1 MRLFCESSHTRVLS
15 RDLSRNKKLPSF
27 PFPIYLT
34 YPLFS
39 RKKTTS
45 YRQIMFAYNKK
56 GDYDIP
62 MMSRHHAGHSRHR
75 WGTAASPIRS
85 FTNHA
90 IRALEDGIREP
101 LTIVTSTAVASTPAG
116 VQPAMALHNV
126 RVPPRGNQDGRC
138 TASTT
143 AHDHHLPHGG
153 GPAPD
158 CVQTYPVQGHR
169 PSTTAP
175 PDGQWACC
183 VTRQGWRYASTS
195 NVPVAYVPDTRPSP
209 LGMVCGATHR
219 RDEDGSWWTTRRLT
233 SWLGR
238 GRPPLEMHA
247 CQGRTTPQR
256 PRRSAPSA
264 YTAWDIGTSRQ

>member
-1 MRLFCESSHTRVLS
+1 
-15 RDLSRNKKLPSF
+15 
-27 PFPIYLT
+27 
-34 YPLFS
+34 
-39 RKKTTS
+39 
-45 YRQIMFAYNKK
+45 MFAYNKK

-75 WGTAASPIRS
+75 WGTTASPIRS

-101 LTIVTSTAVASTPAG
+101 LTIVTSTAVASTTAG

-143 AHDHHLPHGG
+143 A
-153 GPAPD
+153 
-158 CVQTYPVQGHR
+158 
-169 PSTTAP
+169 P

-195 NVPVAYVPDTRPSP
+195 NVPVDHVPDTRPSP

-238 GRPPLEMHA
+238 GKPPLEMHA